1 MKKFVITA
9 VMENG
14 DAWQTTRH
22 TKEGL
27 DIVIQEILKDDA
39 VVTFDVEEK

>member
-9 VMENG
+9 IMENG

-39 VVTFDVEEK
+39 VVSFDVEEK

>member
-9 VMENG
+9 IMENG

>member
-39 VVTFDVEEK
+39 VVSFDVEEK

>member
-27 DIVIQEILKDDA
+27 DKVIQEILKDDA